1 MRIHKEGY
9 NIIATTFAIVAVIIL
24 GSYFFLGW
32 SPATQFITALTAL
45 FFFLII
51 RFFRT
56 PKRVSVIDKDLVIAP
71 CDGKVVIV
79 QEVEENEY
87 LKTKCLQVSVFMSVF
102 NVHVNY
108 YPVGGKIL
116 YCKHHHGNYIIAS
129 HPKASEKNERTS
141 IVVETAHGHKVLFRQ
156 IAGYIARR
164 IVCYAK
170 PEEHANQCGQVGFIK
185 FGSRMDV
192 FLPLGTEIMV
202 KVGDKVTA
210 CETIVAKFRSHE
222 C

>member
-1 MRIHKEGY
+1 MKIHKEGY
-9 NIIATTFAIVAVIIL
+9 NIIATTFFIVALIIL
-24 GSYFFLGW
+24 CFYLFCGWCAGTKLVTVLG
-32 SPATQFITALTAL
+32 I
-45 FFFLII
+45 FFFFFIV

-56 PKRVSVIDKDLVIAP
+56 PKRLSVIDKDLVIAP

-116 YCKHHHGNYIIAS
+116 YCKHHHGDYIIAS

-141 IVVETAHGHKVLFRQ
+141 IVVETAGGHKILFRQ

-170 PEEHANQCGQVGFIK
+170 VDEHANQCSQVGFIK
-185 FGSRMDV
+185 FGSRMDI
-192 FLPLGTEIMV
+192 FLPLDTKILV
-202 KVGDKVTA
+202 KAGDKVTA
-210 CETIVAKFRSHE
+210 CETIVAKFN
-222 C
+222 

>member
-1 MRIHKEGY
+1 MKIHKEGY
-9 NIIATTFAIVAVIIL
+9 NIIAVTFVIAASIIL
-24 GSYFFLGW
+24 GSYFLYDWSLTTKIITVISTLAFL
-32 SPATQFITALTAL
+32 FIV
-45 FFFLII
+45 

-87 LKTKCLQVSVFMSVF
+87 LKTKCIQISVFMSVF

-108 YPVGGKIL
+108 YPIGGKIL
-116 YCKHHHGNYIIAS
+116 YCKHHHGDYIIAS

-141 IVVETAHGHKVLFRQ
+141 IVLETAGGREILFRQ

-170 PEEHANQCGQVGFIK
+170 PQEHANQCSQVGFIK
-185 FGSRMDV
+185 FGSRMDI
-192 FLPLGTEIMV
+192 FLPLGTEVLV
-202 KVGDKVTA
+202 KVDDKVTA
-210 CETIVAKFRSHE
+210 CETILAKFK
-222 C
+222 

>member
-1 MRIHKEGY
+1 MKIHKEGY
-9 NIIATTFAIVAVIIL
+9 NIIATTFIIIATIIL
-24 GSYFFLGW
+24 CSYLICNWSAVTKIITILG
-32 SPATQFITALTAL
+32 AL
-45 FFFLII
+45 FFAFII

-56 PKRVSVIDKDLVIAP
+56 PKRVSVIDKDLIIAP

-116 YCKHHHGNYIIAS
+116 YFKHHHGDYIIAS

-141 IVVETAHGHKVLFRQ
+141 IVVETAGHHKILFRQ

-170 PEEHANQCGQVGFIK
+170 VGEHANQCSQVGFIK
-185 FGSRMDV
+185 FGSRMDL
-192 FLPLGTEIMV
+192 FLPLDTKVMV
-202 KVGDKVTA
+202 KVGDRVTA
-210 CETIVAKFRSHE
+210 CETIVAKLQS
-222 C
+222 

>member
-9 NIIATTFAIVAVIIL
+9 NIIATTFIIVASIIL
-24 GSYFFLGW
+24 CSYLFCNWTEITQVITVLGV
-32 SPATQFITALTAL
+32 L
-45 FFFLII
+45 FFAFII

-79 QEVEENEY
+79 QEVMENEY

-116 YCKHHHGNYIIAS
+116 YSKHHHGDYIIAS

-141 IVVETAHGHKVLFRQ
+141 IVVETTGKHKILFRQ

-164 IVCYAK
+164 IVCYANVG
-170 PEEHANQCGQVGFIK
+170 EHANQCSQVGFIK
-185 FGSRMDV
+185 FGSRMDL
-192 FLPLGTEIMV
+192 FLPLDTQIMV

-210 CETIVAKFRSHE
+210 CETIVAKLS
-222 C
+222 

>member
-9 NIIATTFAIVAVIIL
+9 TIIATTFVIIAVIIL
-24 GSYFFLGW
+24 CSYLLKGWDTATQAITVLTVLFFL
-32 SPATQFITALTAL
+32 FIV
-45 FFFLII
+45 

-87 LKTKCLQVSVFMSVF
+87 LNTKCLQVSVFMSVF

-108 YPVGGKIL
+108 YPIGGKIL
-116 YCKHHHGNYIIAS
+116 YCKHHHGDYIIAS

-141 IVVETAHGHKVLFRQ
+141 IVVETTHGHQILFRQ

-170 PEEHANQCGQVGFIK
+170 PGEHANQCSQVGFIK
-185 FGSRMDV
+185 FGSRMDI
-192 FLPLGTEIMV
+192 FLPLQTQVMV

-210 CETIVAKFRSHE
+210 CETIVAKFP
-222 C
+222 

>member
-1 MRIHKEGY
+1 MKIHKEGY
-9 NIIATTFAIVAVIIL
+9 NIIATTFSIVALIIL
-24 GSYFFLGW
+24 CFYLFCGWYAGTKLVTVLG
-32 SPATQFITALTAL
+32 I
-45 FFFLII
+45 FFFFFIV

-116 YCKHHHGNYIIAS
+116 YCKHHHGDYIIAS

-141 IVVETAHGHKVLFRQ
+141 IVVETAGGHKILFRQ

-170 PEEHANQCGQVGFIK
+170 VNEHANQCSQVGFIK
-185 FGSRMDV
+185 FGSRMDI
-192 FLPLGTEIMV
+192 FLPLDTKILV

-210 CETIVAKFRSHE
+210 CETILAKFN
-222 C
+222 